1 MQDDGRP
8 DGGDQVGGPAA
19 AGGSQL
25 AVPVAMRARDVSR
38 PRPEHIA
45 AAERGA
51 RAPAAPVRVPGGR
64 NAERG
69 S

>member
-8 DGGDQVGGPAA
+8 DGVDHPGGQAA

-45 AAERGA
+45 AAESASRAAATPA
-51 RAPAAPVRVPGGR
+51 RPAR
-64 NAERG
+64 NAGGG